1 MLFLESQHKDQV
13 AIQIGNY
20 FQHLEL
26 LIFVFAT
33 LNLHNENY
41 AHTHTHTPKKYFICF
56 DSVIT
61 FLNTI
66 VIVSLP
72 AYLALITE

>member
-1 MLFLESQHKDQV
+1 MILLESQHKGGV

-20 FQHLEL
+20 FQRLEL
-26 LIFVFAT
+26 LLFVFAA
-33 LNLHNENY
+33 LNLQDENY
-41 AHTHTHTPKKYFICF
+41 AHTHTPKKYFICF
-56 DSVIT
+56 DLVIT

-72 AYLALITE
+72 AYLALIAE

>member
-1 MLFLESQHKDQV
+1 MIFLESQHKGEF

-20 FQHLEL
+20 FQRLEL

-41 AHTHTHTPKKYFICF
+41 AHTHTHTRKVFHLF
-56 DSVIT
+56 
-61 FLNTI
+61 
-66 VIVSLP
+66 
-72 AYLALITE
+72 

>member
-1 MLFLESQHKDQV
+1 MFLESQHSGGV
-13 AIQIGNY
+13 AIEIGNY
-20 FQHLEL
+20 FQRLEL
-26 LIFVFAT
+26 LLFVFAA
-33 LNLHNENY
+33 LSLHNENY
-41 AHTHTHTPKKYFICF
+41 AHTHTPKKYFICF
-56 DSVIT
+56 DLVIT

>member
-1 MLFLESQHKDQV
+1 MIFLESQHKGEF

-20 FQHLEL
+20 FQRLEL
-26 LIFVFAT
+26 LLFVFAT

-41 AHTHTHTPKKYFICF
+41 AHTHTTKKYFICF
-56 DSVIT
+56 DLVIT

>member
-1 MLFLESQHKDQV
+1 MIFLESQHNGRV

-20 FQHLEL
+20 FQRLEL
-26 LIFVFAT
+26 LLFVFAA

-41 AHTHTHTPKKYFICF
+41 AHTPKKYFICF
-56 DSVIT
+56 DLVIT

>member
-1 MLFLESQHKDQV
+1 MLFLESQHKGQV
-13 AIQIGNY
+13 GNY

-41 AHTHTHTPKKYFICF
+41 AHTHTEKVFHLFWFGYNFTQHNRDRLFASLFGAYNR
-56 DSVIT
+56 IT
-61 FLNTI
+61 I
-66 VIVSLP
+66 W
-72 AYLALITE
+72 

>member
-1 MLFLESQHKDQV
+1 MIFLESQHKGEF

-20 FQHLEL
+20 FQRLEL
-26 LIFVFAT
+26 LLFVFAA

-41 AHTHTHTPKKYFICF
+41 AHTHTHTHTPEKYFICF
-56 DSVIT
+56 DLVIT

-66 VIVSLP
+66 VIVSLQP
-72 AYLALITE
+72 IWHL